1 MLTMSF
7 VGIMRINRVLGG
19 RKVSIGLNWN
29 IYSTHGLSKMHCE
42 DLAKTDGFLDACNI
56 SQRFPFETTLMVP
69 HGGRDLNIF
78 SKFWYI
84 PFENDSEQRPWLPM
98 LSNQHSSSEED
109 ESSVI
114 IRCYWQNRLVPWTV
128 LQNLA
133 LFGDVQN
140 FINTKKS
147 ISQRWRRR
155 LVGILLLDWNFDE
168 IANNKLRFKIN
179 LEVLLNDR
187 CLDRGTRV
195 SVRYSPLSAVAR
207 FAR

>member
-1 MLTMSF
+1 
-7 VGIMRINRVLGG
+7 
-19 RKVSIGLNWN
+19 
-29 IYSTHGLSKMHCE
+29 
-42 DLAKTDGFLDACNI
+42 
-56 SQRFPFETTLMVP
+56 MVP

-109 ESSVI
+109 EGSVI

-140 FINTKKS
+140 FINAKKS

-179 LEVLLNDR
+179 LEELLNDR

-195 SVRYSPLSAVAR
+195 SVRYYPLSAVAR